1 MRARCK
7 RHKVRGE
14 PGLKKYPRANSP
26 HNNTKLFFLLEI
38 FFGDLPCKRTCHGK
52 GRMTKML
59 NQNSSQLI
67 GALSSL
73 TNISYILHTHLI
85 SFHISSFLLWLFP
98 LLQSLLSR
106 IKRVDGFII
115 TSSIR
120 NANSRSDDE
129 PQSRDHESR
138 SNIRSAIQP
147 ILGDLRR

>member
-1 MRARCK
+1 MQETQ
-7 RHKVRGE
+7 G
-14 PGLKKYPRANSP
+14 N
-26 HNNTKLFFLLEI
+26 

-106 IKRVDGFII
+106 IERVDGFII
-115 TSSIR
+115 ISSIR
-120 NANSRSDDE
+120 NANHRSDDE

-138 SNIRSAIQP
+138 SNIRSGNSKQKNQYYYKESNRIDNR
-147 ILGDLRR
+147 LSE